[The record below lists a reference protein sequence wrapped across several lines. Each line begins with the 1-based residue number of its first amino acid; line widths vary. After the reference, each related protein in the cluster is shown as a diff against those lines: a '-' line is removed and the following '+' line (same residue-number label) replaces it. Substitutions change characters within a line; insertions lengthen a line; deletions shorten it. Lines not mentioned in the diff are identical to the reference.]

1 MESSHVEVSSSSTQS
16 VQDPAAEMSSS
27 QEKDSQSSKA
37 GTSQRKTTPAKEKEH
52 LKRKADSLKDEN
64 GKKKKTRKVQ
74 RTVRPNYTVQEGE
87 DMLLIISN
95 ISSGDSVWKP
105 KRKRCKKRKID
116 AKGKS
121 KIVPVKTKKAPVKN
135 KVVKV
140 TEEALDKSVDLDSV
154 LVDSYDHWGQSL
166 PIEVLVKIFQFAV
179 LQDGAV
185 PFLCRVGRV
194 CRLWNRAGSSPIL
207 WRSVS
212 IGYCWIEPGKSQ
224 LPGTEQ
230 KIRNT
235 IDWLAQNRFSQL
247 KDFSLCHWK
256 KHVDYVIQRV
266 AQSCPSLNSLKL
278 SYCMGVTEKVF
289 QSLGPDCRLLENIN
303 VQHSE
308 FHVDGLVSFLEMHGS
323 QIKSIYFT
331 HSSKSDRLLSVLSKG
346 CCPELR
352 LLEINT
358 KIDGGYCQLPI
369 CIQALQIG
377 CPKLQTFRMMNVT
390 PVPKMIR
397 NTPSSTSG
405 FPMLEELCIATSSH
419 SFMTDSDLNNVLH
432 GSPNLRVLDL
442 RGGSRITATGLYALP
457 CERLECLYWGL
468 YFNSNTM
475 VASKKGIHML
485 AQKWSN
491 TIRELD
497 LTNQPFSEED
507 IEIAIGHLTHG
518 AGVDS
523 FRSLNLSGTK
533 ITSSALRLLISQSP
547 ALKYLNLSSC
557 RYLPRGFKR
566 LYHGQEDIQM
576 LLDKLS

>member
-1 MESSHVEVSSSSTQS
+1 MESTIMKVSNSNTEPESLQASS
-16 VQDPAAEMSSS
+16 AEMSTT
-27 QEKDSQSSKA
+27 QSSTA
-37 GTSQRKTTPAKEKEH
+37 GTSQSAPAKRKRL
-52 LKRKADSLKDEN
+52 LKRKADSVADDKSKK
-64 GKKKKTRKVQ
+64 KKKKTVK
-74 RTVRPNYTVQEGE
+74 RTIRPNYTVQEGE

-95 ISSGDSVWKP
+95 INSSDSIWKP
-105 KRKRCKKRKID
+105 KRKGCKKKKIT

-121 KIVPVKTKKAPVKN
+121 KTSANKTKKAPINAKIP
-135 KVVKV
+135 KV
-140 TEEALDKSVDLDSV
+140 TEQAIDKNVDLESVNADSF
-154 LVDSYDHWGQSL
+154 DRWGQSL

-194 CRLWNRAGSSPIL
+194 CRLWNGAASSPIL

-212 IGYCWIEPGKSQ
+212 VGYCWIEPGKSQ

-235 IDWLAQNRFSQL
+235 IDWLGENRLSRL
-247 KDFSLCHWK
+247 REFSLCHWK
-256 KHVDYVIQRV
+256 KHVDYVIQKV
-266 AQSCPSLNSLKL
+266 SQSCTNLHSLKL
-278 SYCMGVTEKVF
+278 SYCTGMTETAF
-289 QSLGPDCRLLENIN
+289 QNLGAQCRSLENIN
-303 VQHSE
+303 LQHSE
-308 FHVDGLVSFLEMHGS
+308 FNVDGLVSFLEAYGN
-323 QIKSIYFT
+323 QIKKIYFT
-331 HSSKSDRLLSVLSKG
+331 HSTKSDKLLSALSKG
-346 CCPELR
+346 CCPELM

-358 KIDGGYCQLPI
+358 KLDGGYCQLPI

-377 CPKLQTFRMMNVT
+377 CPKLQTFRLMNVT
-390 PVPKMIR
+390 PVPKKIR

-419 SFMTDSDLNNVLH
+419 SFMTDGDLNNVLH
-432 GSPNLRVLDL
+432 GSPHLRVLDL

-485 AQKWSN
+485 AHKWSS
-491 TIRELD
+491 TLRELD
-497 LTNQPFSEED
+497 LANQPFSEED
-507 IEIAIGHLTHG
+507 MEIAMGHLAHG
-518 AGVDS
+518 AGVDL

-547 ALKYLNLSSC
+547 TLKYLNLSSC
-557 RYLPRGFKR
+557 RYLPRGLKR
-566 LYHGQEDIQM
+566 VYHGREDIQL
-576 LLDKLS
+576 LLDKLD

>member
-1 MESSHVEVSSSSTQS
+1 MESTIMEVTNSNTEPESIQAPT
-16 VQDPAAEMSSS
+16 AEMSTSPSS
-27 QEKDSQSSKA
+27 TA
-37 GTSQRKTTPAKEKEH
+37 GTSQTAPAKGKRL
-52 LKRKADSLKDEN
+52 LKRKTDSLTDVKSK
-64 GKKKKTRKVQ
+64 KKKKTVK
-74 RTVRPNYTVQEGE
+74 RTIRPNYTVQEGE

-95 ISSGDSVWKP
+95 INSGDSIWKP
-105 KRKRCKKRKID
+105 KRKGSKKKKVN
-116 AKGKS
+116 AKGKGKAS
-121 KIVPVKTKKAPVKN
+121 ANKTKRAPVKV
-135 KVVKV
+135 KIPKV
-140 TEEALDKSVDLDSV
+140 TEETIDKNVDLESGNEDGF
-154 LVDSYDHWGQSL
+154 DRWGQSL

-194 CRLWNRAGSSPIL
+194 CRLWNGAASSPIL

-235 IDWLAQNRFSQL
+235 IDWLAENRLSQL
-247 KDFSLCHWK
+247 REFSLCHWK
-256 KHVDYVIQRV
+256 KHADYVIQRV
-266 AQSCPSLNSLKL
+266 SQSCTNLHSLKL
-278 SYCMGVTEKVF
+278 SYCTGMTETAF
-289 QSLGPDCRLLENIN
+289 QNLGTHCRSLENIN
-303 VQHSE
+303 LQHSE
-308 FHVDGLVSFLEMHGS
+308 FNVDGLVSFLEAYGN
-323 QIKSIYFT
+323 QIKNIYFT
-331 HSSKSDRLLSVLSKG
+331 HSTKSDKLLSALSKG

-358 KIDGGYCQLPI
+358 KLDGGYCQLPI

-377 CPKLQTFRMMNVT
+377 CPKLQTFRLMNVT

-397 NTPSSTSG
+397 NTPSTTSG

-432 GSPNLRVLDL
+432 GSPHLRVLDL

-485 AQKWSN
+485 AHKWSG
-491 TIRELD
+491 TLRELD
-497 LTNQPFSEED
+497 LANQPFSEED
-507 IEIAIGHLTHG
+507 MEIAMGHLAHG
-518 AGVDS
+518 AGVDL

-557 RYLPRGFKR
+557 RYLPRGLKR
-566 LYHGQEDIQM
+566 VYHGQEDIQL
-576 LLDKLS
+576 LLDKLD

>member
-1 MESSHVEVSSSSTQS
+1 
-16 VQDPAAEMSSS
+16 
-27 QEKDSQSSKA
+27 
-37 GTSQRKTTPAKEKEH
+37 
-52 LKRKADSLKDEN
+52 
-64 GKKKKTRKVQ
+64 
-74 RTVRPNYTVQEGE
+74 
-87 DMLLIISN
+87 MLLIISN
-95 ISSGDSVWKP
+95 INSSDSIWKP
-105 KRKRCKKRKID
+105 KRKGCKKKKVN

-121 KIVPVKTKKAPVKN
+121 KTSANKTKKAPVKA
-135 KVVKV
+135 KPPKV
-140 TEEALDKSVDLDSV
+140 TDKNVDLESVNADSF
-154 LVDSYDHWGQSL
+154 DCWGQSL

-194 CRLWNRAGSSPIL
+194 CRLWNGAASSPVL

-212 IGYCWIEPGKSQ
+212 VGYCWIEPGKSQ

-235 IDWLAQNRFSQL
+235 IDWLAENRLSQL
-247 KDFSLCHWK
+247 REFSLCHWK
-256 KHVDYVIQRV
+256 KHVDYVIQNV
-266 AQSCPSLNSLKL
+266 SQSCTNLHSLKL
-278 SYCMGVTEKVF
+278 SYCTGMTETAF
-289 QSLGPDCRLLENIN
+289 QNLGAQCRLLENIN
-303 VQHSE
+303 LQHSE
-308 FHVDGLVSFLEMHGS
+308 FNVDGLVSFLEAYGN
-323 QIKSIYFT
+323 QIKKIYFT
-331 HSSKSDRLLSVLSKG
+331 HSTKSDRLLSALSKG
-346 CCPELR
+346 CCPELM

-358 KIDGGYCQLPI
+358 KLDGGYCQLAI

-377 CPKLQTFRMMNVT
+377 CPKLQTFRLMNVT

-419 SFMTDSDLNNVLH
+419 SFMTDGDLNNVLH
-432 GSPNLRVLDL
+432 GSPHLRVLDL

-485 AQKWSN
+485 AHKWSS
-491 TIRELD
+491 TLRELD
-497 LTNQPFSEED
+497 LANQPFSEED
-507 IEIAIGHLTHG
+507 IEIAMGHLAHG
-518 AGVDS
+518 AGVEF

-557 RYLPRGFKR
+557 RYLPRGLKR
-566 LYHGQEDIQM
+566 VYHGREDIQL
-576 LLDKLS
+576 LLDKLD

>member
-1 MESSHVEVSSSSTQS
+1 MST
-16 VQDPAAEMSSS
+16 
-27 QEKDSQSSKA
+27 SQSSTA
-37 GTSQRKTTPAKEKEH
+37 GTSQSAPANRKRL
-52 LKRKADSLKDEN
+52 LKRKADSVTDNK
-64 GKKKKTRKVQ
+64 GKKKRKKTVK
-74 RTVRPNYTVQEGE
+74 RTIRPNYTVQEGE

-95 ISSGDSVWKP
+95 INSSDSIWKP
-105 KRKRCKKRKID
+105 KRKGCKKKKIH

-121 KIVPVKTKKAPVKN
+121 KTSANKTKKAPVKAKTP
-135 KVVKV
+135 KVI
-140 TEEALDKSVDLDSV
+140 EQAIDKNVDLESV
-154 LVDSYDHWGQSL
+154 NADGFDRWGQSL

-194 CRLWNRAGSSPIL
+194 CRLWNGAASSPIL

-212 IGYCWIEPGKSQ
+212 VGYCWIEPGKSQ

-235 IDWLAQNRFSQL
+235 IDWLAENRLSQL
-247 KDFSLCHWK
+247 REFSLCHWK
-256 KHVDYVIQRV
+256 KHVDYVIQKV
-266 AQSCPSLNSLKL
+266 SQSCTNLHSLKL
-278 SYCMGVTEKVF
+278 SYCTGMTETAF
-289 QSLGPDCRLLENIN
+289 QNLGAQCRSLENIN
-303 VQHSE
+303 LQHSE
-308 FHVDGLVSFLEMHGS
+308 VCM
-323 QIKSIYFT
+323 QT
-331 HSSKSDRLLSVLSKG
+331 KG
-346 CCPELR
+346 CCPELM

-358 KIDGGYCQLPI
+358 KLDGGYCQLPI

-377 CPKLQTFRMMNVT
+377 CPKLQTFRLMNVT
-390 PVPKMIR
+390 PVPKKIR

-419 SFMTDSDLNNVLH
+419 SFMTDGDLNNVLH
-432 GSPNLRVLDL
+432 GSPHLRVLDL

-485 AQKWSN
+485 AHKWSS
-491 TIRELD
+491 TLRELD
-497 LTNQPFSEED
+497 LANQPFSEED
-507 IEIAIGHLTHG
+507 MEIAMGHLAHG
-518 AGVDS
+518 AGVDL

-557 RYLPRGFKR
+557 RYLPRGLKR
-566 LYHGQEDIQM
+566 VYHEVCFSILSQQVLQSPPALLTAFYSSLGQ
-576 LLDKLS
+576 S

>member
-1 MESSHVEVSSSSTQS
+1 MESTIMEPESLQASS
-16 VQDPAAEMSSS
+16 AEMSTT
-27 QEKDSQSSKA
+27 QSSTA
-37 GTSQRKTTPAKEKEH
+37 GTSQSSPAKGKRL
-52 LKRKADSLKDEN
+52 LKRKADSVTDDKRKR
-64 GKKKKTRKVQ
+64 KKKKTVK
-74 RTVRPNYTVQEGE
+74 RTIRPNYTVQEGE

-95 ISSGDSVWKP
+95 INSSDSIWKP
-105 KRKRCKKRKID
+105 KRKGCKKKKVN

-121 KIVPVKTKKAPVKN
+121 KTSANKTKKAPVKA
-135 KVVKV
+135 KPPKV
-140 TEEALDKSVDLDSV
+140 TDKNVDLESVNADSF
-154 LVDSYDHWGQSL
+154 DCWGQSL

-194 CRLWNRAGSSPIL
+194 CRLWNGAASSPVL

-212 IGYCWIEPGKSQ
+212 VGYCWIEPGKSQ

-235 IDWLAQNRFSQL
+235 IDWLAENRLSQL
-247 KDFSLCHWK
+247 REFSLCHWK
-256 KHVDYVIQRV
+256 KHVDYVIQNV
-266 AQSCPSLNSLKL
+266 SQSCTNLHSLKL
-278 SYCMGVTEKVF
+278 SYCTGMTETAF
-289 QSLGPDCRLLENIN
+289 QNLGAQCRLLENIN
-303 VQHSE
+303 LQHSE
-308 FHVDGLVSFLEMHGS
+308 FNVDGLVSFLEAYGN
-323 QIKSIYFT
+323 QIKKIYFT
-331 HSSKSDRLLSVLSKG
+331 HSTKSDRLLSALSKG
-346 CCPELR
+346 CCPELM

-358 KIDGGYCQLPI
+358 KLDGGYCQLAI

-377 CPKLQTFRMMNVT
+377 CPKLQTFRLMNVT

-419 SFMTDSDLNNVLH
+419 SFMTDGDLNNVLH
-432 GSPNLRVLDL
+432 GSPHLRVLDL

-485 AQKWSN
+485 AHKWSS
-491 TIRELD
+491 TLRELD
-497 LTNQPFSEED
+497 LANQPFSEED
-507 IEIAIGHLTHG
+507 IEIAMGHLAHG
-518 AGVDS
+518 AGVEF

-557 RYLPRGFKR
+557 RYLPRGLKR
-566 LYHGQEDIQM
+566 VYHGREDIQL
-576 LLDKLS
+576 LLDKLD

>member
-1 MESSHVEVSSSSTQS
+1 MESTIMEVTNSNTEPESIQAPT
-16 VQDPAAEMSSS
+16 AEMSTSPSS
-27 QEKDSQSSKA
+27 TA
-37 GTSQRKTTPAKEKEH
+37 GTSQTAPAKGKRL
-52 LKRKADSLKDEN
+52 LKRKTDSLTDVKSK
-64 GKKKKTRKVQ
+64 KKKKTVK
-74 RTVRPNYTVQEGE
+74 RTIRPNYTVQEGE

-95 ISSGDSVWKP
+95 INSGDSIWKP
-105 KRKRCKKRKID
+105 KRKGSKKKKVN
-116 AKGKS
+116 AKGKGKAS
-121 KIVPVKTKKAPVKN
+121 ANKTKRAPVKV
-135 KVVKV
+135 KIPKV
-140 TEEALDKSVDLDSV
+140 TEETIDKNVDLESGNEDGF
-154 LVDSYDHWGQSL
+154 DRWGQSL

-194 CRLWNRAGSSPIL
+194 CRLWNGAASSPIL

-235 IDWLAQNRFSQL
+235 IDWLAENRLSQL
-247 KDFSLCHWK
+247 REFSLCHWK
-256 KHVDYVIQRV
+256 KHADYVIQF
-266 AQSCPSLNSLKL
+266 N
-278 SYCMGVTEKVF
+278 
-289 QSLGPDCRLLENIN
+289 
-303 VQHSE
+303 
-308 FHVDGLVSFLEMHGS
+308 VDGLVSFLEAYGN
-323 QIKSIYFT
+323 QIKNIYFT
-331 HSSKSDRLLSVLSKG
+331 HSTKSDKLLSALSKG

-358 KIDGGYCQLPI
+358 KLDGGYCQLPI

-377 CPKLQTFRMMNVT
+377 CPKLQTFRLMNVT

-397 NTPSSTSG
+397 NTPSTTSG

-432 GSPNLRVLDL
+432 GSPPPACA
-442 RGGSRITATGLYALP
+442 GPTWWLP
-457 CERLECLYWGL
+457 HHSHWSLCSA
-468 YFNSNTM
+468 FNTM

-485 AQKWSN
+485 AHKWSG
-491 TIRELD
+491 TLRELD
-497 LTNQPFSEED
+497 LANQPFSEED
-507 IEIAIGHLTHG
+507 MEIAMGHLAHG
-518 AGVDS
+518 AGVDL

-557 RYLPRGFKR
+557 RYLPRGLKR
-566 LYHGQEDIQM
+566 VYHGQEDIQL
-576 LLDKLS
+576 LLDKLD

>member
-1 MESSHVEVSSSSTQS
+1 
-16 VQDPAAEMSSS
+16 
-27 QEKDSQSSKA
+27 
-37 GTSQRKTTPAKEKEH
+37 
-52 LKRKADSLKDEN
+52 
-64 GKKKKTRKVQ
+64 
-74 RTVRPNYTVQEGE
+74 
-87 DMLLIISN
+87 MLLIISN
-95 ISSGDSVWKP
+95 INSSDSIWKP
-105 KRKRCKKRKID
+105 KRKGCKKKKIH

-121 KIVPVKTKKAPVKN
+121 KTSANKTKKAPVKAKTP
-135 KVVKV
+135 KVI
-140 TEEALDKSVDLDSV
+140 EQAIDKNVDLESV
-154 LVDSYDHWGQSL
+154 NADGFDRWGQSL

-194 CRLWNRAGSSPIL
+194 CRLWNGAASSPIL

-212 IGYCWIEPGKSQ
+212 VGYCWIEPGKSQ

-235 IDWLAQNRFSQL
+235 IDWLAENRLSQL
-247 KDFSLCHWK
+247 REFSLCHWK
-256 KHVDYVIQRV
+256 KHVDYVIQF
-266 AQSCPSLNSLKL
+266 N
-278 SYCMGVTEKVF
+278 
-289 QSLGPDCRLLENIN
+289 
-303 VQHSE
+303 
-308 FHVDGLVSFLEMHGS
+308 VDGLVSFLEAYGN
-323 QIKSIYFT
+323 QIKKIYFT
-331 HSSKSDRLLSVLSKG
+331 HSTKSDKLLSALSKG
-346 CCPELR
+346 CCPELM

-358 KIDGGYCQLPI
+358 KLDGGYCQLPI

-377 CPKLQTFRMMNVT
+377 CPKLQTFRLMNVT
-390 PVPKMIR
+390 PVPKKIR

-419 SFMTDSDLNNVLH
+419 SFMTDGDLNNVLH
-432 GSPNLRVLDL
+432 GSPHLRVLDL

-485 AQKWSN
+485 AHKWSS
-491 TIRELD
+491 TLRELD
-497 LTNQPFSEED
+497 LANQPFSEED
-507 IEIAIGHLTHG
+507 MEIAMGHLAHG
-518 AGVDS
+518 AGVDL

-557 RYLPRGFKR
+557 RYLPRGLKR
-566 LYHGQEDIQM
+566 VYHGREDIQL
-576 LLDKLS
+576 LLDKLD

>member
-1 MESSHVEVSSSSTQS
+1 MEVSKSNTESLQTSS
-16 VQDPAAEMSSS
+16 AEMSTTPFST
-27 QEKDSQSSKA
+27 A
-37 GTSQRKTTPAKEKEH
+37 GTSQSSPAKGKIL
-52 LKRKADSLKDEN
+52 LKRKADSVTNDKSKK
-64 GKKKKTRKVQ
+64 KKKKTVKRII
-74 RTVRPNYTVQEGE
+74 RPNYTVQEGE

-95 ISSGDSVWKP
+95 INSSDSIWKP
-105 KRKRCKKRKID
+105 KRKGCKKKKVN

-121 KIVPVKTKKAPVKN
+121 KTSANKMKKAQGKVKIP
-135 KVVKV
+135 KV
-140 TEEALDKSVDLDSV
+140 TEQADDKNVVLESVNADSF
-154 LVDSYDHWGQSL
+154 DCWGQSL

-194 CRLWNRAGSSPIL
+194 CRLWSGAASSLIL

-212 IGYCWIEPGKSQ
+212 VGYCWIEPGKSQ

-235 IDWLAQNRFSQL
+235 IDWLAENRLSQL
-247 KDFSLCHWK
+247 REFSLCHWK
-256 KHVDYVIQRV
+256 KHVDYVIQKV
-266 AQSCPSLNSLKL
+266 SQSCTNLHSLKL
-278 SYCMGVTEKVF
+278 SYCTGMTETAF
-289 QSLGPDCRLLENIN
+289 QNLGAQCRSLENLN
-303 VQHSE
+303 LQHSE
-308 FHVDGLVSFLEMHGS
+308 FNVDGLVSFLEAYGN
-323 QIKSIYFT
+323 QIRKIYFT
-331 HSSKSDRLLSVLSKG
+331 HSTKSDKLLSALSKG
-346 CCPELR
+346 CCPELM

-358 KIDGGYCQLPI
+358 KLDGGYCQLPI

-377 CPKLQTFRMMNVT
+377 CPKLQTFRLMNVT

-432 GSPNLRVLDL
+432 GSPHLRVLDL

-475 VASKKGIHML
+475 VASKKGINML
-485 AQKWSN
+485 AHKWNS
-491 TIRELD
+491 TLRELD
-497 LTNQPFSEED
+497 LANQPFSEED
-507 IEIAIGHLTHG
+507 MEIAMGYLAHS
-518 AGVDS
+518 AGVDL

-557 RYLPRGFKR
+557 RYLPRGLKR
-566 LYHGQEDIQM
+566 VYHRREDIQL
-576 LLDKLS
+576 LLDKLD

>member
-1 MESSHVEVSSSSTQS
+1 MESTVTQASS
-16 VQDPAAEMSSS
+16 AEMSAA
-27 QEKDSQSSKA
+27 QSSKA
-37 GTSQRKTTPAKEKEH
+37 ETSQTPPAKGKGL
-52 LKRKADSLKDEN
+52 LKRKADSLKDDKS
-64 GKKKKTRKVQ
+64 KKKKRKPVK

-105 KRKRCKKRKID
+105 KRKVCKKKKTSKK
-116 AKGKS
+116 AKTKGS
-121 KIVPVKTKKAPVKN
+121 TSKTKKAPVKTEVL
-135 KVVKV
+135 KVR
-140 TEEALDKSVDLDSV
+140 EETDDKHVVMDSAKT
-154 LVDSYDHWGQSL
+154 DSFDHWGQSL
-166 PIEVLVKIFQFAV
+166 PIEILVKIFQFAV
-179 LQDGAV
+179 FQDGAV
-185 PFLCRVGRV
+185 PLLCRVGRV
-194 CRLWNRAGSSPIL
+194 CRLWNGAASSPIL

-235 IDWLAQNRFSQL
+235 VDWLAENRLSQL
-247 KDFSLCHWK
+247 REFSLCHWK
-256 KHVDYVIQRV
+256 KNVDYVIQKV
-266 AQSCPSLNSLKL
+266 SQSCPSLHSLKL
-278 SYCMGVTEKVF
+278 SYCTGMTEKAF
-289 QSLGPDCRLLENIN
+289 QNLGAGCQSLEDIN

-308 FHVDGLVSFLEMHGS
+308 INVDGLVSFLEAYGN
-323 QIKSIYFT
+323 QIKKIYFT
-331 HSSKSDRLLSVLSKG
+331 HSTKSDKLLSALSKG

-358 KIDGGYCQLPI
+358 KLDGGYCQLPI

-377 CPKLQTFRMMNVT
+377 CPKLQTFRLMNVT

-397 NTPSSTSG
+397 NTPQSTCG

-419 SFMTDSDLNNVLH
+419 SFMTDNDLNNVLH

-442 RGGSRITATGLYALP
+442 RGGSRITSTGLYALP
-457 CERLECLYWGL
+457 CERLECFYWGL

-491 TIRELD
+491 TLRELD
-497 LTNQPFSEED
+497 LANQPFSEED
-507 IEIAIGHLTHG
+507 LEIAMGHLSHG
-518 AGVDS
+518 VGVDF
-523 FRSLNLSGTK
+523 FRSLNLSGTR
-533 ITSSALRLLISQSP
+533 ITSSALRLLINQAP

-557 RYLPRGFKR
+557 RYLPRGLKR
-566 LYHGQEDIQM
+566 LYHGQEDIQL
-576 LLDKLS
+576 LLDKLD

>member
-1 MESSHVEVSSSSTQS
+1 MESTIMEVSNSNTEPESLQAPSAELSTTQSST
-16 VQDPAAEMSSS
+16 
-27 QEKDSQSSKA
+27 A
-37 GTSQRKTTPAKEKEH
+37 GTSQTAPAKGKRL
-52 LKRKADSLKDEN
+52 LKRKADDKS
-64 GKKKKTRKVQ
+64 KKKKKKPVK
-74 RTVRPNYTVQEGE
+74 RTIRPNYTVQEGE

-95 ISSGDSVWKP
+95 INTGDSIWKP
-105 KRKRCKKRKID
+105 KRKGCKKKKVN

-121 KIVPVKTKKAPVKN
+121 KTSANKTKKPPVK
-135 KVVKV
+135 VKV
-140 TEEALDKSVDLDSV
+140 TEETTDKNVDLESV
-154 LVDSYDHWGQSL
+154 NVDGFDRWGQSL

-194 CRLWNRAGSSPIL
+194 CRLWNGAASSPIL

-235 IDWLAQNRFSQL
+235 IDWLAENRLSQL
-247 KDFSLCHWK
+247 REFSLCHWK
-256 KHVDYVIQRV
+256 KHVDYVFQKV
-266 AQSCPSLNSLKL
+266 SQSCSNLYSLKL
-278 SYCMGVTEKVF
+278 SYCTGMTETAF
-289 QSLGPDCRLLENIN
+289 QSLGAHCQSLENIN
-303 VQHSE
+303 LQHSE
-308 FHVDGLVSFLEMHGS
+308 FNVDGLVSFLEAYGN
-323 QIKSIYFT
+323 QIKKIYFT
-331 HSSKSDRLLSVLSKG
+331 HSTKSDKLLSALSKG
-346 CCPELR
+346 CCPELK

-358 KIDGGYCQLPI
+358 KLDGGYCQLPI

-377 CPKLQTFRMMNVT
+377 CPKLQTFRLMNVT

-419 SFMTDSDLNNVLH
+419 SFMTNNDLNNVLH
-432 GSPNLRVLDL
+432 GSPHLRVLDL

-457 CERLECLYWGL
+457 CEKLECLYWGL

-485 AQKWSN
+485 ANKWSG
-491 TIRELD
+491 TLRELD
-497 LTNQPFSEED
+497 LANQPFSEED
-507 IEIAIGHLTHG
+507 MEIAMGHLAHG
-518 AGVDS
+518 AGVDL

-557 RYLPRGFKR
+557 RYLPRGLKR
-566 LYHGQEDIQM
+566 IYHGQEDIQL
-576 LLDKLS
+576 LLDKLD